1 MTVMIPTLHW
11 PEVVGHLET
20 LDNLPVHL
28 YVDGVLR
35 PLADLRRYG
44 PRICAQAGSY
54 EHCAL
59 TTDAAATLWRAV
71 QQMAIG
77 NHTDHAFGL
86 IDEYVTPIVGLWL
99 LRADGAPH
107 PRIVALTCARIPSV
121 QARVA

>member
-1 MTVMIPTLHW
+1 MTVMIPTLLW

-28 YVDGVLR
+28 YADGILR

-44 PRICAQAGSY
+44 SQICAQAGSY

-77 NHTDHAFGL
+77 NHTDRAFGL
-86 IDEYVTPIVGLWL
+86 IDGCVTPVVGLWL
-99 LRADGAPH
+99 LRAEGAPH
-107 PRIVALTCARIPSV
+107 ARIVALTCAVPSAA
-121 QARVA
+121 ARVA